1 MSDLNSDYKNKYT
14 NASQQSK
21 TSKNY
26 KKVTYSVSEKSNGVD
41 SDQDF
46 ALNNFYWDS
55 QPESYLQSELGPME
69 ENEYRVSPTKV

>member
-14 NASQQSK
+14 NASQLSK

-26 KKVTYSVSEKSNGVD
+26 KKVTYSVYEKSNGVD

-46 ALNNFYWDS
+46 ALYDS
-55 QPESYLQSELGPME
+55 QPESFLQSELGPME